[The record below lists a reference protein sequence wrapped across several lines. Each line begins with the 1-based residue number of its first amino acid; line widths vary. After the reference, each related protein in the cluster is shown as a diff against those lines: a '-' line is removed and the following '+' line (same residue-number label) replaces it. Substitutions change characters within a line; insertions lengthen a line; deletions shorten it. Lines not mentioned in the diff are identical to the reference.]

1 MELPLAEARRNDEII
16 AMGSSQVL
24 RWIDELNGVTDADE
38 KAGRIKAEIRALR
51 REQSSAGT
59 SRKMRELYAE
69 LDSVQFKPDY
79 MCLIIEREKDYKRA
93 CKGFFINGVKY
104 KRLLGTAG
112 GIKNSTIVFVSD
124 RLHDELAR
132 RIDNGR
138 DLTKELVP
146 AKFEAYKALAC
157 SASIPVSMP
166 KGVIVVHDVETVFHA
181 DTIYLDDE
189 NDGEPTE
196 TLRPDTEI
204 TMDASDG
211 YGLMLPSLAERWS
224 AELQLDYVM
233 SGCNTR
239 FAFEKGM
246 VFAFDFI
253 EFADEVA
260 KKSLVKDV
268 WGNTV
273 DIHDVELILT
283 ESMVKLWDSYDSCE
297 SYVNN
302 CMNNGYTFGVP
313 KVCPEKLEN
322 SRSTNYQFIQSY
334 DLSDDDIDRL
344 IKPTMDEISD
354 VLTDDWRKSVLFL
367 RGSGL
372 NEKNVGKIDNNY
384 LKAIMIDPR
393 IAEDPYVRSAIY
405 QLIKNRID
413 EAKIGVLKVHGNYSM
428 LSGDPY
434 ALCQSVF
441 ELPVTG
447 ILKAGEIYNKYW
459 IDTESDTLVC
469 FRAPM
474 STHENIRKVTLNR
487 SDEAAHWYQYMKT
500 CTILNAW
507 DTIAAALNGADTDGD
522 LVMLT
527 DNEVLVSKHKE
538 MPAIM
543 CVQRKAKK
551 IIPTEEDIVKSNVAS
566 FGNEI
571 GQITNRVTSMF
582 EVKSRFKPEDKE
594 YKELDYRIR
603 CGQLYQQNSIDKAK
617 GIVAKPMPRTWY
629 DWHAISQIEDQDK
642 RDFYRRIVADRKPAF
657 MRYIY
662 PDLMKQYNTYISNI
676 NKNALREFHMT
687 VDELSQIPYKDLTDR
702 QREFLM
708 YCHKHMP
715 VGTGR
720 CVMNII
726 CEKFEKA
733 FDGFVGRSSK
743 DSKFDY
749 TIMKSGVGYTQY
761 QYYKI
766 KQLYE
771 EYNKKLRNYVVFSLY
786 ERVDRDDSIAT
797 LTVLHSSFIREC
809 ESICPNSEQLC
820 DIVLDLC
827 YKQVRTKKFAWS
839 MCGGQIIRNLLK
851 KNNGIINFPVLSDDG
866 DIEFAGE
873 KYKME
878 HKEIDIDGY
887 YSE

>member
-1 MELPLAEARRNDEII
+1 
-16 AMGSSQVL
+16 MGSSQVL

-38 KAGRIKAEIRALR
+38 KAGRIKAEIKALR
-51 REQSSAGT
+51 REPNST
-59 SRKMRELYAE
+59 STVRKIRELYAE

-79 MCLIIEREKDYKRA
+79 LCLIIEREKDYRRA
-93 CKGFFINGVKY
+93 CKGFSVNGVKY
-104 KRLLGTAG
+104 RRLLGTAG

-157 SASIPVSMP
+157 SASIPVSTP
-166 KGVIVVHDVETVFHA
+166 KGILVVRDVETTFCA

-189 NDGEPTE
+189 KDGEPSE
-196 TLRPDTEI
+196 TYRQNTEI
-204 TMDASDG
+204 TIDASDG

-224 AELQLDYVM
+224 DELQLGYVM

-246 VFAFDFI
+246 VFTFDFI
-253 EFADEVA
+253 EFADSVA
-260 KKSLVKDV
+260 GKSLVTDV

-273 DIHDVELILT
+273 DIHDIELVLT

-297 SYVNN
+297 SYVDN
-302 CMNNGYTFGVP
+302 CIKNGYTFGVP

-334 DLSDDDIDRL
+334 DLAEDDIDEL

-367 RGSGL
+367 RGPGL
-372 NEKNVGKIDNNY
+372 NEKNVDKIDNNY
-384 LKAIMIDPR
+384 LKAMMIDPR
-393 IAEDPYVRSAIY
+393 IADDPYVRGAIY
-405 QLIKNRID
+405 QLIKNRIN
-413 EAKIGVLKVHGNYSM
+413 EAKIGVLKVHGNYSIV
-428 LSGDPY
+428 SGDPY
-434 ALCQSVF
+434 ALCQSMF
-441 ELPVTG
+441 GMGVTG
-447 ILKAGEIYNKYW
+447 ILKTGEIYNKYW
-459 IDTESDTLVC
+459 IDANADTLVC

-474 STHENIRKVTLNR
+474 STHENIRKVKLNR

-500 CTILNAW
+500 CTVLNAW
-507 DTIAAALNGADTDGD
+507 DTICCALNGMDFDGD
-522 LVMLT
+522 LIMLC
-527 DNEVLVSKHKE
+527 DNEILLEKHKE
-538 MPAIM
+538 MPAIL

-551 IIPTEEDIVKSNVAS
+551 IIPTEESIIKSNIAS

-582 EVKSRFKPEDKE
+582 EVKSRFKPEDRE
-594 YKELDYRIR
+594 YKELEYRIR
-603 CGQLYQQNSIDKAK
+603 CGQLYQQNSIDKTK

-629 DWHAISQIEDQDK
+629 DWRAASQMSNQNDA
-642 RDFYRRIVADRKPAF
+642 DFYHRIVADRKPAF

-676 NKNALREFHMT
+676 NKNALREFQMT
-687 VDELSQIPYKDLTDR
+687 VDELEVIPYKDLTDR
-702 QREFLM
+702 QREFLG

-726 CEKFEKA
+726 CKKFEAA
-733 FDGFVGRSSK
+733 FDGFVGKSSK

-749 TIMKSGVGYTQY
+749 TIMKSGAEYTQY

-771 EYNKKLRNYVVFSLY
+771 EYNKKLRSYAVFSSY
-786 ERVDRDDSIAT
+786 ERVDVDESVKALMMIN
-797 LTVLHSSFIREC
+797 SSFIREC
-809 ESICPNSEQLC
+809 ESVCANSEQLC

-839 MCGGQIIRNLLK
+839 ICGDQIIKNLLK
-851 KNNGIINFPVLSDDG
+851 KNGGVISFPVLDENG
-866 DIEFAGE
+866 DIEFAGD
-873 KYKME
+873 KYKLE
-878 HKEIDIDGY
+878 SKEIDIDEY
-887 YSE
+887 YAE